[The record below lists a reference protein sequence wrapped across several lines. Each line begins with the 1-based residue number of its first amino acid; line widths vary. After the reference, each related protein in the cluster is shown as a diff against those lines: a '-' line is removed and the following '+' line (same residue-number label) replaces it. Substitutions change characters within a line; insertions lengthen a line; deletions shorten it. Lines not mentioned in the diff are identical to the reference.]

1 MLFLEE
7 SGSTANEQNMFPAP
21 PKSKS
26 IIYITMLDGL
36 QIIRSKYIYFRKI
49 IYTQRE
55 LFFNPSDILLF
66 NHESFYNSQTYVL
79 SYDSKMRKEYHNFHK
94 ERMNIVNKFEEEKK
108 IIQYNCYEK
117 VLRNVF
123 IYDIKNVILEFLL

>member
-7 SGSTANEQNMFPAP
+7 QKMFPAP

-26 IIYITMLDGL
+26 IIYITMIEGL

-55 LFFNPSDILLF
+55 LFLIRQI
-66 NHESFYNSQTYVL
+66 Y
-79 SYDSKMRKEYHNFHK
+79 SYLIM
-94 ERMNIVNKFEEEKK
+94 
-108 IIQYNCYEK
+108 
-117 VLRNVF
+117 NVF
-123 IYDIKNVILEFLL
+123 IILKHMFYHMILK

>member
-1 MLFLEE
+1 
-7 SGSTANEQNMFPAP
+7 
-21 PKSKS
+21 
-26 IIYITMLDGL
+26 MLDGL

-66 NHESFYNSQTYVL
+66 NHECFYNSQTYVL

-94 ERMNIVNKFEEEKK
+94 ERMIIVNKFEDEKK

-123 IYDIKNVILEFLL
+123 CYDIKNVILEFLV